1 MSAWADG
8 APASSSGLP
17 SAVKSYPPS
26 SPYDARNPS
35 YPSPGTTPPPRRVSG
50 VAGDGLK
57 RSRVMEGLRG
67 RSTRVSVAAK
77 YTTYFA
83 AILAGSGLTE
93 WLTDGVRY
101 ASGGGR
107 FMFSAITLI
116 TATGA
121 VSTFFYVN
129 MRAELV
135 EKVRH
140 YVFAITLAPGVL
152 TAAALGAVQN
162 WQYANEGSL
171 GVTLQMALPAV
182 FLATVALPAIIFVKE
197 MLGIRTLH
205 RSRLDDQEAVQLW
218 TRQDGL
224 QR

>member
-1 MSAWADG
+1 MSVWADG
-8 APASSSGLP
+8 APATATGLP
-17 SAVKSYPPS
+17 AGTPPDPTAA
-26 SPYDARNPS
+26 PYDVRNPS
-35 YPSPGTTPPPRRVSG
+35 FPRPGRSPDPRRRTG
-50 VAGDGLK
+50 VPGDGLS
-57 RSRVMEGLRG
+57 RSRRFEGLRG
-67 RSTRVSVAAK
+67 GGTRLSIALK
-77 YTTYFA
+77 YATYTL
-83 AILAGSGLTE
+83 AIVAGSGLTE

-107 FMFSAITLI
+107 FMFASLTVITV
-116 TATGA
+116 TGA
-121 VSTFFYVN
+121 FSTFFYVN

-140 YVFAITLAPGVL
+140 YVFAVTMAPGVL
-152 TAAALGAVQN
+152 TAAALGAVQS

>member
-1 MSAWADG
+1 MWADG
-8 APASSSGLP
+8 APPTATGLP
-17 SAVKSYPPS
+17 SGSPPDPTAP
-26 SPYDARNPS
+26 PYDVREPS
-35 YPSPGTTPPPRRVSG
+35 LPRPGGSPSPRRRTG
-50 VAGDGLK
+50 VEGDGL
-57 RSRVMEGLRG
+57 SRMRRFEGLRG
-67 RSTRVSVAAK
+67 GGTRASIAVK
-77 YTTYFA
+77 YLVYVL
-83 AILAGSGLTE
+83 AIVAGSGLTE
-93 WLTDGVRY
+93 WLTRGVRY

-107 FMFSAITLI
+107 FMFAALTVITV
-116 TATGA
+116 TGA
-121 VSTFFYVN
+121 FSTFFYVN
-129 MRAELV
+129 MRTELV

-140 YVFAITLAPGVL
+140 YVFAVTMAPGIL
-152 TAAALGAVQN
+152 TAAALGAVRD

-218 TRQDGL
+218 TRQDGF

>member
-1 MSAWADG
+1 MSMWSDG
-8 APASSSGLP
+8 APPTATGLP
-17 SAVKSYPPS
+17 AGTPPDPTAA
-26 SPYDARNPS
+26 PYDARNPS
-35 YPSPGTTPPPRRVSG
+35 IPQPGTSPHPRRRSG
-50 VAGDGLK
+50 VPGDGLG
-57 RSRVMEGLRG
+57 RSFWFEGLRG
-67 RSTRVSVAAK
+67 RATRLSIRVK
-77 YTTYFA
+77 YAVYVLA
-83 AILAGSGLTE
+83 VVAGSGLTE

-107 FMFSAITLI
+107 FMLASLTLI
-116 TATGA
+116 ATTGA
-121 VSTFFYVN
+121 ISTFFYVN
-129 MRAELV
+129 MRAELI

-140 YVFAITLAPGVL
+140 YVFAVTMVPGIL
-152 TAAALGAVQN
+152 TAAALGAISE
-162 WQYANEGSL
+162 WQYANDGSL

-205 RSRLDDQEAVQLW
+205 RSKLDDQEAVQLW